1 MHAFACESNICS
13 IFVGALAR
21 ATING
26 KVTPTNKHAHQDKEE
41 EKKKKFYRNFST
53 IHPSIYV
60 LTEIMQKQQKERSLD

>member
-13 IFVGALAR
+13 IFVSALAR

-41 EKKKKFYRNFST
+41 EKKRN
-53 IHPSIYV
+53 SI
-60 LTEIMQKQQKERSLD
+60 EIFLLFIRLFMC